1 MIEKCLCKASTD
13 KTVTLELLYLFS
25 KTMKAYDFTFCL
37 FFLLA
42 RQSRSL
48 SKALIVSPYPRA
60 PEKQPERVGQA
71 HATES
76 LGGHRVVDGAAAGSS
91 PAGMKSERSPKIAGC
106 ALVK

>member
-42 RQSRSL
+42 QQSRSL
-48 SKALIVSPYPRA
+48 SKALIVSP
-60 PEKQPERVGQA
+60 
-71 HATES
+71 
-76 LGGHRVVDGAAAGSS
+76 
-91 PAGMKSERSPKIAGC
+91 
-106 ALVK
+106 